1 MFIQVSLV
9 FLGGNIESLLIHISL
24 DINTRDI
31 YMLSLSTEP
40 FMICI
45 PVLQCT
51 SSGII
56 DSTLHMDDPGRVFK
70 TIKIRALTVK

>member
-9 FLGGNIESLLIHISL
+9 FLCGNIESLLIHISL

-45 PVLQCT
+45 PVLQRKL
-51 SSGII
+51 SGII
-56 DSTLHMDDPGRVFK
+56 DSTFHIDDPGRVFQ
-70 TIKIRALTVK
+70 TIKIRTLTFK